1 MNNKN
6 KRIIPIIIYMSI
18 MGIGNYINSNILSKD
33 RTDFE
38 ILVVSFII
46 QFIGALSIIYIVKK
60 YYGWKNIG
68 FRKINF
74 KSIIWFIPY
83 LILITLMMA
92 DFLKYVYISSV
103 SFMHIMW
110 VKIGI
115 NFIAT
120 LLVAFCEEV
129 IFRGILL
136 TKLKPKDSILKLM
149 ILSTFWFSIIHIVN
163 IFMGMPLGTVFAQMI
178 YSGLLGFS
186 FVSLAIKLNNICP
199 IIAFHGLW
207 NFIGISSLSIG
218 YKASN
223 ISSLI
228 VILNIIVGTIL
239 WISIIKQEKNKTIHI
254 NETRKLV

>member
-1 MNNKN
+1 MNDKN
-6 KRIIPIIIYMSI
+6 KRIITIFVYISI
-18 MGIGNYINSNILSKD
+18 MGIGNYINSNILSKN

-38 ILVVSFII
+38 VLLVSFII
-46 QFIGALSIIYIVKK
+46 QFIGTLSIIYIVKK
-60 YYGWKNIG
+60 YYGWKNVG
-68 FRKINF
+68 FSKLNF
-74 KSIIWFIPY
+74 KNIIWFIPY
-83 LILITLMMA
+83 LILIILMMA
-92 DFLKYVYISSV
+92 DFFKYVYISSV
-103 SFMHIMW
+103 SFTHIMW

-136 TKLKPKDSILKLM
+136 TKVKPKDNILKLM

-163 IFMGMPLGTVFAQMI
+163 IFMGMPLGAVFAQMI

-186 FVSLAIKLNNICP
+186 FASLAIKLNNICP

-218 YKASN
+218 YKSSN

-228 VILNIIVGTIL
+228 VFLNVIIGTIL
-239 WISIIKQEKNKTIHI
+239 WISIIKQERTETIKKN
-254 NETRKLV
+254 RKLT